1 MVSGTWAEL
10 GLTRAELGPA
20 LALPQPVPGAHVKIV
35 ETVLRRNPAR
45 GAVLT
50 KGNQVEQA
58 FMEQMPL
65 EGAQCANRAGASCSD
80 ATFYLWKA

>member
-1 MVSGTWAEL
+1 MSFGLSMVSRTWAEP
-10 GLTRAELGPA
+10 GPA
-20 LALPQPVPGAHVKIV
+20 LALPQPVPGGHVKIV

-50 KGNQVEQA
+50 KGNQVEQV